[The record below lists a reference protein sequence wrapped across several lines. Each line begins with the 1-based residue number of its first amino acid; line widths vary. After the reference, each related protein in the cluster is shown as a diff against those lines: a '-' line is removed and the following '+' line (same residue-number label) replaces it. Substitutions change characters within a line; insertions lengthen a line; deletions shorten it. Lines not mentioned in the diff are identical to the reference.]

1 MDKEFIDFRNVDLS
15 DICDVLTKIEK
26 SFNIKLDNE
35 GLENANTFKSLCD
48 LVISKIDS
56 EHEESCTTQHVF
68 YMLRNA
74 IARANGIN
82 KCDITTH
89 SKLCTLFP
97 KEDRLEAIAKI
108 EDELGFGINLL
119 KPKQWIVGIFLVT
132 LIASGI
138 FCFYHLFAGMAG
150 LLLSAIA
157 LKLAGK
163 FGKEMHLKT
172 VGDLAC
178 QISRE
183 SYLKIRRNNTI
194 NKSEVEQKLR
204 ELFANDLRLKPVM
217 LTRRTNF

>member
-1 MDKEFIDFRNVDLS
+1 MDKDFINFKNIDVL

-35 GLENANTFKSLCD
+35 GLEKATTLKSLSD
-48 LVISKIDS
+48 LVISKIDL
-56 EHEESCTTQHVF
+56 EHDESCTTQHAF

-74 IARANGIN
+74 IASANGIN

-89 SKLCTLFP
+89 TKLCNLFP
-97 KEDRLEAIAKI
+97 KENRLETIAKV
-108 EDELGFGINLL
+108 EDELGFRISLL
-119 KPKQWIVGIFLVT
+119 EPKWWIVCIFALT
-132 LIASGI
+132 LISSCI
-138 FCFYHLFAGMAG
+138 FCFYNLFAGMAG

-178 QISRE
+178 KISRE
-183 SYLKIRRNNTI
+183 SYSKVRRNNTI
-194 NKSEVEQKLR
+194 NKNEVEQKLR
-204 ELFANDLRLKPVM
+204 EIFVNDLGLKPVM
-217 LTRRTNF
+217 VTRRASF

>member
-1 MDKEFIDFRNVDLS
+1 MNEKIYQLKNVDPD
-15 DICDVLTKIEK
+15 DISDVLIKIQR
-26 SFNIKLDNE
+26 SFNITLDYE
-35 GLENANTFKSLCD
+35 GLKNITTFGHLCD

-56 EHEESCTTQHVF
+56 EHEECTTQHAF

-74 IARANGIN
+74 IAKVNGIN
-82 KCDITTH
+82 KCDISTNT
-89 SKLCTLFP
+89 KLCKLFP
-97 KEDRLEAIAKI
+97 KEDRLEAIANV
-108 EDELGFGINLL
+108 EDELGFRINLL
-119 KPKQWIVGIFLVT
+119 KPKQWLIAIFALT

-138 FCFYHLFAGMAG
+138 FCFFNLFAGVAG

-183 SYLKIRRNNTI
+183 RHSKVRSSNTI
-194 NKSEVEQKLR
+194 NKNEVEQKLR
-204 ELFANDLRLKPVM
+204 ELFSGNLDLEPVM
-217 LTRRTNF
+217 LTRKATF